1 MHQHT
6 DKFFAAVRTLSGN
19 GPIKKRLISAYDDN
33 LAHLPT
39 DELPKS
45 IRSRFKL
52 LRRTML
58 SVKPLG
64 AESPV
69 LASVR
74 KMSIAD
80 VNRCANQIVAMFSEL
95 GQSKDSG
102 RQRDPLNSSA
112 QTADLLAKRYQS
124 LN

>member
-33 LAHLPT
+33 LAHLPS

-45 IRSRFKL
+45 IRSRFEL

-80 VNRCANQIVAMFSEL
+80 ANRCANQIVAMFSEL
-95 GQSKDSG
+95 GQSKDNSKLSD
-102 RQRDPLNSSA
+102 QLNTSA
-112 QTADLLAKRYQS
+112 QPADLLAKRYQS

>member
-19 GPIKKRLISAYDDN
+19 GPIKKRLISAYNDN
-33 LAHLPT
+33 LAHVPA

-45 IRSRFKL
+45 ISTHFEL
-52 LRRTML
+52 LRHRML

-69 LASVR
+69 IASVR

-80 VNRCANQIVAMFSEL
+80 ANRCTSQIVTMFSEL
-95 GQSKDSG
+95 NQDKSQQHD
-102 RQRDPLNSSA
+102 QLNSSSE
-112 QTADLLAKRYQS
+112 TANLLAKRYQS